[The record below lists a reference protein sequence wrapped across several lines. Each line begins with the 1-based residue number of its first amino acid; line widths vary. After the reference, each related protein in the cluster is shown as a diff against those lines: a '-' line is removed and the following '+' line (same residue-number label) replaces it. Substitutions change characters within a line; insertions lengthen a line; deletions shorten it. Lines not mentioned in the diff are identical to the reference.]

1 MIVSASPDE
10 FEVGVSK
17 NGETLEHIQLA
28 YTLGIEQI
36 IVAINKM
43 DATEPMFSEKRFDQ
57 IKAEIFNYIQQ
68 IGYHPLAIVFIPISG
83 WYGDNLVETS
93 ENMPWFTPWTIERK
107 AGSITG
113 RTLWQ
118 ALDALIRP
126 DSPISKP
133 LRLPLDDVYKI
144 GGIGTVPVGRVA
156 TGVLKPN
163 MIVNFAPSNLSSPVK
178 SIEMRGVFDG
188 KIPLVFI

>member
-1 MIVSASPDE
+1 LIVSASSDE

-17 NGETLEHIQLA
+17 NGQTFEHIQLA

-36 IVAINKM
+36 IIAVNKM
-43 DATEPMFSEKRFDQ
+43 DATEPPYSEKRFDQ

-68 IGYHPLAIVFIPISG
+68 IGYHSLTIVFIPISG
-83 WYGDNLVETS
+83 WYGDNLVEAS
-93 ENMPWFTPWTIERK
+93 ENMPWSTPWTIERK

-118 ALDALIRP
+118 GLDALIQP
-126 DSPISKP
+126 DSSINKP

-144 GGIGTVPVGRVA
+144 GGIGIVPVGRVA

-188 KIPLVFI
+188 KISLVFI